1 MGGNPNDRDTR
12 TFDREELER
21 LARESVDVPD
31 LPSSATGELVTSR
44 TSTVADPLTMAL
56 LAEVARNART
66 QEFDPDDLPAADGE
80 RQEPLPHPNLK
91 RR

>member
-31 LPSSATGELVTSR
+31 MPSTASGEPVTSR

-66 QEFDPDDLPAADGE
+66 QEFDPGDLPAKE
-80 RQEPLPHPNLK
+80 QEPLPHPNLK

>member
-1 MGGNPNDRDTR
+1 MGGNPDDRDTR
-12 TFDREELER
+12 TFDREELEK

-31 LPSSATGELVTSR
+31 TCDRAPVISR
-44 TSTVADPLTMAL
+44 TATVADPLTMAL

-66 QEFDPDDLPAADGE
+66 QEFEPDDLPARE
-80 RQEPLPHPNLK
+80 PEPLPHPNLK

>member
-1 MGGNPNDRDTR
+1 MGGNPDDRDTR
-12 TFDREELER
+12 TFDRDELEK
-21 LARESVDVPD
+21 LARESVDAPD
-31 LPSSATGELVTSR
+31 GGVEPVASR

-66 QEFDPDDLPAADGE
+66 QEFDPDDLPEKAH
-80 RQEPLPHPNLK
+80 QPLPHPNLK

>member
-1 MGGNPNDRDTR
+1 MGGNPNERDTR
-12 TFDREELER
+12 SFDREELEK
-21 LARESVDVPD
+21 LARESVCAPD
-31 LPSSATGELVTSR
+31 AGESGEPVTSR

-66 QEFDPDDLPAADGE
+66 QEFDSDDLPAKE
-80 RQEPLPHPNLK
+80 QETLPHPNLK